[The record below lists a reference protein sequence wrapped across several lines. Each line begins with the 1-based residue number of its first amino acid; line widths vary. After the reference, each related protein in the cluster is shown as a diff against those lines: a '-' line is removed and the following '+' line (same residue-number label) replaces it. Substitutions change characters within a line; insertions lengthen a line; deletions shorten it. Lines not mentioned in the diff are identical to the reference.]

1 MASLPWTPP
10 QTFPSHRPWSHYR
23 LQYIPWTGP
32 TGPMGTMGTMEMIKA
47 VAAKDVTKAVAAK
60 ALYAGVLPR
69 FGRAGARTV
78 VLTATGISAGV
89 ALSQVCGGG
98 GGGRSSSRSSSSSSM
113 RDIGRK
119 PPPL

>member
-1 MASLPWTPP
+1 
-10 QTFPSHRPWSHYR
+10 
-23 LQYIPWTGP
+23 
-32 TGPMGTMGTMEMIKA
+32 MGTMEMIKA